1 MQYRERLRQIRGVVL
16 DADGVFFD
24 GKETRSETGHI
35 YKTRDYRD
43 GQGLSF
49 LRGMGLRIMFATGEG
64 EPLESIVRK
73 LNTLPSARKEPN
85 EAGHWHPVSLRTNL
99 KQGKGLAMLS
109 WMDSYGL
116 KWPEVAYIGDD
127 RTDCEAMAD
136 VRNGGGLVVIPGDAQ
151 RVVRKYAHVLLSK
164 PGGTGAIREFAE
176 MVCDARG
183 IDEEG
188 LATA

>member
-1 MQYRERLRQIRGVVL
+1 VSIAEQLQSIRGVVL

-24 GKETRSETGHI
+24 GRETRSETGHVT
-35 YKTRDYRD
+35 KTRDYRD

-49 LRGMGLRIMFATGEG
+49 LRGMGIRIMFATGEG

-85 EAGHWHPVSLRTNL
+85 EAGYWPPVSVRANL
-99 KQGKGLAMLS
+99 KQGKGEAIAT
-109 WMDSYGL
+109 WMESYGL
-116 KWPEVAYIGDD
+116 RWPNVAYIGDD
-127 RTDCEAMAD
+127 RTDCEAMAIA
-136 VRNGGGLVVIPGDAQ
+136 RMHGGLVVVPADAQ
-151 RVVRKYAHVLLSK
+151 RVVRKYAHVTLTK
-164 PGGTGAIREFAE
+164 NGGAGAIREFAE